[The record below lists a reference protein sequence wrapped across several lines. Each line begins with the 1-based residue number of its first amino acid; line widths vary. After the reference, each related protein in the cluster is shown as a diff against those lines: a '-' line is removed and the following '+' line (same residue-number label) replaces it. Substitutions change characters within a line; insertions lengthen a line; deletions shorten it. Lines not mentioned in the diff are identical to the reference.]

1 MLHPVHLVTGGES
14 CSKGTTYSAN
24 YNPTITRSVHTTAAI
39 FVGKSYVNV
48 FSFMLF
54 QAQKS
59 LLLVMPC
66 RLWQVYEY

>member
-1 MLHPVHLVTGGES
+1 MLHPVHLVMGGES

-54 QAQKS
+54 QSQ
-59 LLLVMPC
+59 
-66 RLWQVYEY
+66 